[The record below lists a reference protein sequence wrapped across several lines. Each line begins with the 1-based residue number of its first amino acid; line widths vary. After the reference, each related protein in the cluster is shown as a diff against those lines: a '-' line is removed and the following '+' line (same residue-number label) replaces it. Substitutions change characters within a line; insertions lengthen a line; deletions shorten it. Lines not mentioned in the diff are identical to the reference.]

1 MTHSFPTRSSSD
13 LVQLTRRDPG
23 EPAARRPGQRQHL
36 VPGLLQHPHR
46 GQAARGREVL
56 GERVGPEQDLWT
68 GAGARQL
75 QDVDGP
81 AAPRS
86 EEHTSELQS
95 TMRNSYA
102 VFCLKKQ
109 QYPK

>member
-56 GERVGPEQDLWT
+56 GERVGPELDLWT

-81 AAPRS
+81 AEPRS
-86 EEHTSELQS
+86 EEQTSALPS
-95 TMRNSYA
+95 LLRISYT
-102 VFCLKKQ
+102 VLCSKK
-109 QYPK
+109 KTKNI